1 MAKGPSP
8 IIPLLLAVSLGLLL
22 KGNFQVNLPTISEAE
37 NAIFTFVVFI
47 PFLVL
52 LTIYSTSTNHAIV
65 VPIALILIM
74 YTVTTMLLGP
84 LVLILI
90 VYIANSCSGFL
101 KSGGE
106 ELGWGFM
113 LVLVFFVLN
122 WVVSDAGRQWGVL
135 VLAILIYVL
144 YHFVDKS

>member
-22 KGNFQVNLPTISEAE
+22 RGHSQINLPIISEAE
-37 NAIFTFVVFI
+37 NAMFTFVVFI

-52 LTIYSTSTNHAIV
+52 LTIYSTTHTIV
-65 VPIALILIM
+65 VPLALVLIM

-90 VYIANSCSGFL
+90 LYIANSCSAFL
-101 KSGGE
+101 KSDGE
-106 ELGWGFM
+106 ELGWGFL

-122 WVVSDAGRQWGVL
+122 WVVSDAGRQWGVI